1 MLVVDVYKEKKKEE
15 FRLIV
20 LPTGKNKMG
29 LTQIKDYGII
39 TYLNKDNVEKIGE
52 FVLWALEQSDNEV
65 IESKSIVEFSKKYFN
80 LNSNRKIATN
90 YNLVGL
96 KFLDEKSI
104 IRLQN
109 KDGYGFSPFEDENG
123 NNIEF
128 EFKERPT
135 ALELGL
141 KVMEMFEYKEKYD
154 GLE

>member
-1 MLVVDVYKEKKKEE
+1 M
-15 FRLIV
+15 
-20 LPTGKNKMG
+20 
-29 LTQIKDYGII
+29 
-39 TYLNKDNVEKIGE
+39 
-52 FVLWALEQSDNEV
+52 

-128 EFKERPT
+128 EFKERPIRKNEIK
-135 ALELGL
+135 LIKNNFFW
-141 KVMEMFEYKEKYD
+141 KVIK
-154 GLE
+154 